1 MQKRALNPKFLM
13 LPALP
18 VGYGYVL
25 PYANGIDVNRIVIRD
40 VKSERTLSI
49 YYDIACACGAEYDKD
64 GRPKAYVELY
74 DGDYAP
80 ADYEPIRI
88 MADEAELFHKTILE
102 WCAYRQ
108 T

>member
-25 PYANGIDVNRIVIRD
+25 PYANGVDVNRVIISD

-49 YYDIACACGAEYDKD
+49 YYDIACACGAMYDKN
-64 GRPKAYVELY
+64 GCPQAYVELY

-80 ADYEPIRI
+80 ANYEPIRVI
-88 MADEAELFHKTILE
+88 ANEIELFHQTILE
-102 WCAYRQ
+102 WCAYR
-108 T
+108 